1 MKWDRLS
8 MSLALAVACC
18 AGTAQADL
26 IIGNMPGNDGTMSAQ
41 LQGGR
46 IKGMAFTMPAG
57 GGDYTLDNVILRLNI
72 TSLGVTP
79 LVRIFDD
86 VSGFPTNSLITLDN
100 PPITTTGNQSLTFT
114 APSAFILA
122 DGVKYW
128 IVVYNVGATSMD
140 WRASSPSQIPTGLA
154 MHSGSLFSTNTGPN
168 PPTGAS
174 SIINSYEVN
183 GTAGGG
189 CYADCD
195 TSTGVGVL
203 DIFDF
208 LCFGNRFNVGDP
220 YACDCDT
227 STGPLVCDIFDF
239 LCFGNAF
246 NAGCP

>member
-1 MKWDRLS
+1 MTWDRLNVA
-8 MSLALAVACC
+8 LALACC
-18 AGTAQADL
+18 AGMAKADL
-26 IIGNMPGNDGTMSAQ
+26 IIGNMPGNDATQSAS
-41 LQGGR
+41 LQAGR
-46 IKGMAFTMPAG
+46 IKGMAFTMPVG
-57 GGDYTLDNVILRLNI
+57 GGDYTLDNVVLRLNL
-72 TSLGVTP
+72 TTTGVIP

-86 VSGFPTNSLITLDN
+86 VGGLPVNSLVTLDN
-100 PPITTTGNQSLTFT
+100 PPITTTGIQSLTFT
-114 APSAFILA
+114 PPGPFVLA

-128 IVVYNVGATSMD
+128 IVVYNVGAVSMD
-140 WRASSPSQIPTGLA
+140 WKASSPVQTPTGLA
-154 MHSGSLFSTNTGPN
+154 MHSGSLFSTTGGPN
-168 PPTGAS
+168 PPNAVS
-174 SIINSYEVN
+174 AIINNYEVN

-208 LCFGNRFNVGDP
+208 LCFGNRFSVGDP

-227 STGPLVCDIFDF
+227 STGLGVCDIFDF